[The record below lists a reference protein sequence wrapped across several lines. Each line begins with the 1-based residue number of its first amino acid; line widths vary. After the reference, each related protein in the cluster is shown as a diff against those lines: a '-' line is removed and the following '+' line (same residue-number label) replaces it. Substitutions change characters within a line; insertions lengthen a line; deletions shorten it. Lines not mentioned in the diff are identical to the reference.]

1 MNRPET
7 NRPTAQPTDR
17 LTEDEFAKFPPYE
30 CSPFLA
36 LSSNTIML
44 DKPTKIARL
53 DQTETL
59 TPNDLRKTE
68 GPTDRLTEDR
78 PIDRTQKPINHDFF
92 TAVPHIEALF
102 LSSLSQFL
110 WGPKKDIIDKDR
122 STEGPTGRPTDRSTE
137 DRPIDRSIKVHGNSM
152 QMPKT
157 DISIQPLSLHYPSPQ
172 QLQPSGLLPDSSL

>member
-17 LTEDEFAKFPPYE
+17 LTEDEFTRFPPYE

-68 GPTDRLTEDR
+68 GLTDRLTEDR

-122 STEGPTGRPTDRSTE
+122 STEGPTDRTTE
-137 DRPIDRSIKVHGNSM
+137 NIKTQWCPPWPLM
-152 QMPKT
+152 IT
-157 DISIQPLSLHYPSPQ
+157 CAQPLSLHYPLPQ